1 MRYWIMALAALGSLG
16 AATHAMAPKK
26 PAERPEAFE
35 ALMRC
40 RAIADEGERL
50 KCFDSAAARLGE
62 AADKRELVVV
72 DRKQMRETKRSLFG
86 LDIPN
91 LNPFG
96 GGPDDEEE
104 IKSVEGVVASARQE
118 GNGRWTVT
126 LEDGSTWAQT
136 DNNTIAMRP
145 RKGHKVKITRAA
157 LGSYMMRINGQ
168 PGVRAKR
175 QI

>member
-1 MRYWIMALAALGSLG
+1 MGLAALGALS
-16 AATHAMAPKK
+16 AAAASKPTKK
-26 PAERPEAFE
+26 PVDRPEAFE
-35 ALMRC
+35 ALVRC
-40 RAIADEGERL
+40 RSIQDEAQRL
-50 KCFDSAAARLGE
+50 RCFDQAAANLEE

-96 GGPDDEEE
+96 SGPEDEEEE
-104 IKSVEGVVASARQE
+104 IKSVEGVVASAYQDGAR
-118 GNGRWTVT
+118 RWVVT

-136 DNNTIAMRP
+136 DNNMVAIRP
-145 RKGHKVKITRAA
+145 KKGHKVKINKAA
-157 LGSYMMRINGQ
+157 LGSYMMRLNGQ
-168 PGVRAKR
+168 PAVRAKR